1 MPGNWAIPAKFV
13 YAMTNA
19 SDEWSSPRAK
29 TLALCGLAGALA
41 FAVFPMPDSF
51 VHGDLGHLLAGEAVV
66 WGFTAIV
73 LLWLRYVERL
83 PLSSI
88 GFRLLTW
95 KGIVIGIVAAVVLTA
110 IQVLQFAVII
120 PLFHLDTGAIMARRQ
135 SIMNTPYWYR
145 ILLVLRAAFTEE
157 VIYRG
162 YLIEKVRQLWKST
175 TAAVILSVAAFT
187 YSHLGGWGPVQL
199 IAVGGGGLVF
209 ALLYIW
215 KKDLPCNMIAHFLA
229 DAAGFLTS

>member
-1 MPGNWAIPAKFV
+1 
-13 YAMTNA
+13 
-19 SDEWSSPRAK
+19 
-29 TLALCGLAGALA
+29 
-41 FAVFPMPDSF
+41 
-51 VHGDLGHLLAGEAVV
+51 
-66 WGFTAIV
+66 
-73 LLWLRYVERL
+73 L

-95 KGIVIGIVAAVVLTA
+95 KGVVIGIVAALVLTA
-110 IQVLQFAVII
+110 IQILQFAVIV
-120 PLFHLDTGAIMARRQ
+120 PLFHLNTGAIMARRQ
-135 SIMNTPYWYR
+135 AIMNTPYWYR

-162 YLIEKVRQLWKST
+162 YLIEKVRQLSKSA

-199 IAVGGGGLVF
+199 IAVGGGGFVF

-215 KKDLPCNMIAHFLA
+215 RKDLPSNMIAHFLA